1 MKLTKIAALMGGVI
15 LVTACGEKSSTNV
28 TLPPDPALTGVFVD
42 SPVEGINYSSA
53 SVENGTTNAQGEYS
67 YFRGEQL
74 AFSIGQLTFPETPA
88 SSVISPLDLFA
99 TDNPFNQSVVN
110 TLRLLQSLDT
120 DGDPSNGITLSA
132 SAGDVAVATLDEGQ
146 TIEDFFNQSD
156 ADFAADVEVWLGSAG
171 GASATLVDKA
181 QAISHFVNYLEAELG
196 TLFPNTFDVTRFTGD
211 IYAPTLEGRSVSQ
224 ATYTFTPD
232 DETNLSGTFVR
243 VHGEESTTGNYE
255 FSFGRKV
262 IALSYDE
269 QTEYLISR
277 AFNTVNEVYSL
288 CVVSPDNAQS
298 MPLVLH
304 VESCLANEDPQN
316 YLFAFTQEQADVEL
330 AKLEDPIT
338 CTLNRFQT

>member
-120 DGDPSNGITLSA
+120 DGDPSNGISLSA

-211 IYAPTLEGRSVSQ
+211 IYAPTLEGRSVS
-224 ATYTFTPD
+224 
-232 DETNLSGTFVR
+232 
-243 VHGEESTTGNYE
+243 
-255 FSFGRKV
+255 
-262 IALSYDE
+262 
-269 QTEYLISR
+269 
-277 AFNTVNEVYSL
+277 
-288 CVVSPDNAQS
+288 
-298 MPLVLH
+298 
-304 VESCLANEDPQN
+304 VE
-316 YLFAFTQEQADVEL
+316 
-330 AKLEDPIT
+330 
-338 CTLNRFQT
+338 